1 MIVPEQI
8 AVLLRAL
15 TYAGAISVAG
25 AVLFRASFPQV
36 ADAVAPVLR
45 RQIIAGF
52 LLLLVLEPLRY
63 GTFQLAIAD
72 GDPSLAFGPDLRWM
86 GMQTPIGQAAA
97 VRLIAAAVIVAVG
110 LRWASVGLTAAFV
123 LIGSFLLEGHTAA
136 SEARLLV
143 APLLFIH
150 LTAVHW
156 WLGALFPLIA
166 VTRRVEPAV
175 AVATIESFGA
185 RAVLVVGGLLMA
197 GALLVLL
204 LTGGSIRLDIA
215 WQQRLLIK
223 LALVGVLLGV
233 AAFNKLRFTPLLAR
247 DYATGAARLRM
258 SIRVEIAVA
267 ALILCAS
274 AWLVATGPDG

>member
-1 MIVPEQI
+1 MIVPEQ
-8 AVLLRAL
+8 ATVLLRAL